1 MTAAPILE
9 IAGISKHFSGLRAVD
24 EVSFNVARGSIVA
37 LIGPNGAGKTTV
49 FNLIAGV
56 HHPDG
61 GRIRLDGVDIAGLRP
76 DQACNAGIGRTFQIV
91 RPFGGLSVLENVVI
105 GALRQSS
112 DVAAARRTARGIL
125 ARLGLDAKEAAPAS
139 SLTLPERKRLETA
152 RALAT
157 APKIL
162 LLDEVMAG
170 LRPVEV
176 DAMVRTFRVLSHDTG
191 LTILLTEHV
200 MRAVMALSHHIVVL
214 HHGQKICEGTPE
226 AVARDQRV
234 LDSYLGPALLAT
246 AGH

>member
-1 MTAAPILE
+1 MTAAPFLE
-9 IAGISKHFSGLRAVD
+9 IAGISKRFRGLRAVD
-24 EVSFNVARGSIVA
+24 DVSFSVARGSIVA

-61 GRIRLDGVDIAGLRP
+61 GSIRLDGADIAGLRP

-105 GALRQSS
+105 GALRGSR
-112 DVAAARRTARGIL
+112 DVAAARHTARSVL
-125 ARLGLDAKEAAPAS
+125 ALLGLAEKEAAPAS
-139 SLTLPERKRLETA
+139 SLTLAERKRLETA

-157 APKIL
+157 RPKIL

-176 DAMVRTFRVLSHDTG
+176 DAMVETFTELSRDTG

-234 LDSYLGPALLAT
+234 LESYLGAAAPAT
-246 AGH
+246 AAR

>member
-1 MTAAPILE
+1 MTAPLLE
-9 IAGISKHFSGLRAVD
+9 ITGISKRFRGLRAVD
-24 EVSFNVARGSIVA
+24 DVSFSVERGSIVA

-61 GRIRLDGVDIAGLRP
+61 GSIRLDGAEIAGLRP

-105 GALRQSS
+105 GALRQSA
-112 DVAAARRTARGIL
+112 DVTTAQHTAREIL
-125 ARLGLDAKEAAPAS
+125 SRLGLAEKEAARAN

-157 APKIL
+157 GPKIL

-170 LRPVEV
+170 LRPTEI
-176 DAMVRTFRVLSHDTG
+176 DEMVAVFRTLNRETG
-191 LTILLTEHV
+191 LTILLVEHV
-200 MRAVMALSHHIVVL
+200 MRAVMALAHRIIVL
-214 HHGQKICEGTPE
+214 HHGEVI
-226 AVARDQRV
+226 
-234 LDSYLGPALLAT
+234 AT
-246 AGH
+246 GAP